1 MIHTTL
7 EQMKGLVLVFYL
19 GCLGGTFYFL
29 ESRKKTLESR
39 RKVGLPSSKSKTR
52 NHDLGIRAT
61 PNYTIRNQYIA
72 QHPYRHV

>member
-29 ESRKKTLESR
+29 EENKKFYLFIFKKS
-39 RKVGLPSSKSKTR
+39 GPSILQVKDKKS
-52 NHDLGIRAT
+52 
-61 PNYTIRNQYIA
+61 
-72 QHPYRHV
+72 